1 MERSSGIIMHIT
13 SLPGKYGIGTL
24 GDAAYDFVDFLVE
37 AGQKYWQILPLTQTG
52 YGDSPYQ
59 SCCAFSGNP
68 FLIDLDMLCEEGLLE
83 KEDYDDVYFGED
95 DTEVDYG
102 AIFEEKLP
110 ILRLAYENSK
120 GDYDEE
126 IEEFKKEQS
135 NWIDDYGLYMA
146 IKVQLGNISM
156 LKWPDEIRKRD
167 KDTLEKYR
175 AELADDINFWVF
187 VQYLFFKQWNN
198 LKDYANEKGIEII
211 GDIPI
216 YVAEDSVDLW
226 ANPENFLLDE
236 NLYPTSVAGCPPDS
250 FSESGQLWGNPIYNW
265 EKQKEDGYKWWIE
278 RFEAALKLYDVIR
291 IDHFR
296 GFQAFWQIPAGSE
309 TAANGKW
316 VLGPNVDFFNTVE
329 ESLDKLNIIAEDLG
343 FMTDEL
349 EEFREATGYPGMK
362 LLQFAFDCEEESPYL
377 PHNHINN
384 CVVYTGT
391 HDNDTVMGWLEES
404 GDSDQVEYCKDYL
417 KLNEEEGYN
426 WGFIRGAWSSTANV
440 SIALMQDF
448 LGYGS
453 ESRMNYPSTLGWW
466 KWRIEDGVLDEELA
480 EKIYD
485 ITKLYSRLNAE
496 SENAY

>member
-24 GDAAYDFVDFLVE
+24 GEAAYDFVDFLVE
-37 AGQKYWQILPLTQTG
+37 AGQKYWQILPLMQTG

-68 FLIDLDMLCEEGLLE
+68 FLIDLDILCDEGLLE
-83 KEDYDDVYFGED
+83 KEDYEDVCFGED

-102 AIFEEKLP
+102 AIFNEKLP
-110 ILRLAYENSK
+110 ILRLAYENSI
-120 GDYDEE
+120 GEYDEE
-126 IEEFKKEQS
+126 IEEFKKLQK

-146 IKVQLGNISM
+146 IKVKLGNISM
-156 LKWPDEIRKRD
+156 LKWPDKLRKRD
-167 KDTLEKYR
+167 KETLDKYR
-175 AELADDINFWVF
+175 SELKDDINFWIF
-187 VQYLFFKQWNN
+187 LQYVFFKQWGS
-198 LKDYANEKGIEII
+198 LKEYANEKGIKII

-236 NLYPTSVAGCPPDS
+236 NLYPSAVAGCPPDA
-250 FSESGQLWGNPIYNW
+250 FSEDGQLWGNPIYNW
-265 EKQKEDGYKWWIE
+265 KKQKEDGYKWWIK
-278 RFEAALKLYDVIR
+278 RFESALKLYDVIR

-296 GFQAFWQIPAGSE
+296 GFEAFWQIPAGSD
-309 TAANGKW
+309 TAVNGNW
-316 VLGPNVDFFNTVE
+316 VLGPNVEFFNTVE
-329 ESLDKLNIIAEDLG
+329 KSLGKLNIIAEDLG

-349 EEFREATGYPGMK
+349 EEFREKTGYPGMK

-384 CVVYTGT
+384 CIVYTGT
-391 HDNDTVMGWLEES
+391 HDNDTAMGWLLES
-404 GDSDQVEYCKDYL
+404 GNSNEVKYCKDYL

-426 WGFIRGAWSSTANV
+426 WGFIRGAWSSCAKI

-453 ESRMNYPSTLGWW
+453 ESRMNYPSKLGCW
-466 KWRIEDGVLDEELA
+466 KWRVEEGVLNEELA
-480 EKIYD
+480 EKIYN
-485 ITKLYSRLNAE
+485 ITKLYSRLNLD
-496 SENAY
+496 SEDVY